1 MADQG
6 FIVNDADVASIGT
19 SYALGKVIK
28 LHADSTS
35 DANSK
40 AMPTGCYLSHL
51 EIQLLETSTTVATV
65 SAFLC
70 WDVAGDD
77 PLTAEA
83 AGVSL
88 HDSMTTASTMM
99 TAIAMDVWIREPAA
113 ATSGEVYLFLKVNDG
128 AVTLKKAR
136 LHWAARQD

>member
-6 FIVNDADVASIGT
+6 FVVNDAEVTSIGT
-19 SYALGKVIK
+19 SYAAGKVIK
-28 LHADSTS
+28 LHADATS

-40 AMPTGCYLSHL
+40 GMPSACYLSHL
-51 EIQLLETSTTVATV
+51 ELQLDETSSTVATV

-70 WDVAGDD
+70 WDANGDD

-83 AGVSL
+83 SGVSL
-88 HDSMTTASTMM
+88 HAGLTDTSLRNTS
-99 TAIAMDVWIREPAA
+99 IAMDVWIREPAS
-113 ATSGEVYLFLKVNDG
+113 ATSGEVSLFLKVDAG

-136 LHWAARQD
+136 LYWVGRQ

>member
-6 FIVNDADVASIGT
+6 FIVNDAEVTAIGT
-19 SYALGKVIK
+19 SYAVGKAIK
-28 LHADSTS
+28 LHADTAS

-40 AMPTGCYLSHL
+40 AMPSACYLSHL
-51 EIQLLETSTTVATV
+51 EIQLLETSTTVSNV

-70 WDVAGDD
+70 WDATGND

-83 AGVSL
+83 VEVSL
-88 HDSMTTASTMM
+88 HDALTTASTMM
-99 TAIAMDVWIREPAA
+99 TAVAMDVWIREPAA
-113 ATSGEVYLFLKVNDG
+113 ATSGEVYLFLKVDSG

-136 LHWAARQD
+136 LYWVGRQ